1 MATQAGTRL
10 AYEKAKAAVQAAGFS
25 IDTAVL
31 SQSYLR
37 SEVALSTGRT
47 QYQFPILINDN
58 SQAITNTSQLL
69 NLQDAFYVS
78 QMFIGFAKAGSA
90 TDSEFKLNTYPD
102 TTVFSTANTAKSLYS
117 FYNGSLQLT
126 VNNRQIVSAYNVG
139 RHLFVGQTQ
148 GINDATNP
156 ELSTI
161 AQQDGSS
168 SGFYP
173 IEPGLVLVGSKQ
185 NVLTIN
191 IPQGLTAVE
200 ANSRCVIIFSGHL
213 AQNVTPVR

>member
-10 AYEKAKAAVQAAGFS
+10 AYEKAKAAVQNAGFS

-37 SEVALSTGRT
+37 SEVALVTGRT

-58 SQAITNTSQLL
+58 SQPITNTSQLL

-78 QMFIGFAKAGSA
+78 QLFIGFAKPASA
-90 TDSEFKLNTYPD
+90 TSSEFKLNTYPD
-102 TTVFSTANTAKSLYS
+102 TSVFNSANTAESLYS

-126 VNNRQIVSAYNVG
+126 VNNRQIVSAYNVS

-148 GINDATNP
+148 GTTNAVP
-156 ELSTI
+156 ALSTI
-161 AQQDGSS
+161 AQQDGST

-185 NVLTIN
+185 NVLTVN

-200 ANSRCVIIFSGHL
+200 ANSRVVIIFSGHL

>member
-37 SEVALSTGRT
+37 SEVVLSTGKT

-58 SQAITNTSQLL
+58 SQPITNTSQLL

-78 QMFIGFAKAGSA
+78 QLFIGFAKAPSA
-90 TDSEFKLNTYPD
+90 TSSEFKLNTYPD
-102 TTVFSTANTAKSLYS
+102 TTVFTEAEATALYS

-126 VNNRQIVSAYNVG
+126 VNNRQIVSAYNVS

-148 GINDATNP
+148 GVDDATNP

-191 IPQGLTAVE
+191 IPQGLTNVA
-200 ANSRCVIIFSGHL
+200 ANSRCVVIFSGHL

>member
-1 MATQAGTRL
+1 MASQVGSRL
-10 AYEKAKAAVQAAGFS
+10 AFEKAKQAVQSAGFS
-25 IDTAVL
+25 LDQAVL

-37 SEVALSTGRT
+37 SEVALATGKT
-47 QYQFPILINDN
+47 QYQFPILVNDN
-58 SQAITNTSQLL
+58 QQATFNTCQYLA
-69 NLQDAFYVS
+69 LQDAFYVS
-78 QMFIGFAKAGSA
+78 GLFIGTAVPSSP
-90 TDSEFKLNTYPD
+90 TSSEFKLNTYPD
-102 TTVFSTANTAKSLYS
+102 TSVFTTANTAKSLYS
-117 FYNGSLQLT
+117 IYNGNMQLT
-126 VNNRQIVSAYNVG
+126 VNNRQIVSAYNVS

-148 GINDATNP
+148 GNATAG
-156 ELSTI
+156 TI

-168 SGFYP
+168 DGFYP

-200 ANSRCVIIFSGHL
+200 PNSRLVLIFMGHL

>member
-10 AYEKAKAAVQAAGFS
+10 AYEKAKAAVQNAGFS

-37 SEVALSTGRT
+37 SEVALVTGRT

-58 SQAITNTSQLL
+58 SQPITNTSQLL

-78 QMFIGFAKAGSA
+78 QLFIGFAKPASA
-90 TDSEFKLNTYPD
+90 TSSEFKLNTYPD
-102 TTVFSTANTAKSLYS
+102 TSVFTSANTAESLYS

-126 VNNRQIVSAYNVG
+126 VNNRQIVSAYNVS

-148 GINDATNP
+148 GTTNAVP
-156 ELSTI
+156 ALSTI
-161 AQQDGSS
+161 AQQDGST

-185 NVLTIN
+185 NVLTVN

-200 ANSRCVIIFSGHL
+200 ANSRVVIIFSGHL

>member
-58 SQAITNTSQLL
+58 SQPITNTSQLL

-78 QMFIGFAKAGSA
+78 QLFIGFAKADSA
-90 TDSEFKLNTYPD
+90 TSSEFKLNTYPD
-102 TTVFSTANTAKSLYS
+102 TTVFSNANTAKSLYS

-148 GINDATNP
+148 GITNTVP
-156 ELSTI
+156 AESTI

-200 ANSRCVIIFSGHL
+200 ANSRCVVIFSGHL

>member
-10 AYEKAKAAVQAAGFS
+10 AYEKAKAAVQNAGFS
-25 IDTAVL
+25 VDTAVL

-37 SEVALSTGRT
+37 SEVALVTGRT

-58 SQAITNTSQLL
+58 SQPVTNTSQLL

-78 QMFIGFAKAGSA
+78 QLFIGFAVPPSA
-90 TDSEFKLNTYPD
+90 TSSEFKLNTYPD
-102 TTVFSTANTAKSLYS
+102 TSVFRQPNTANSLYS

-126 VNNRQIVSAYNVG
+126 VNNRQIVSAYNVS

-148 GINDATNP
+148 GSQHAYPGI
-156 ELSTI
+156 ELI
-161 AQQDGSS
+161 AQQDGAT

-200 ANSRCVIIFSGHL
+200 DYSRVVIIFSGHL

>member
-1 MATQAGTRL
+1 M
-10 AYEKAKAAVQAAGFS
+10 
-25 IDTAVL
+25 
-31 SQSYLR
+31 
-37 SEVALSTGRT
+37 
-47 QYQFPILINDN
+47 
-58 SQAITNTSQLL
+58 
-69 NLQDAFYVS
+69 QDAFYVS
-78 QMFIGFAKAGSA
+78 QLFIGFAKPSSA
-90 TDSEFKLNTYPD
+90 TSSEFKLNTYPD
-102 TTVFSTANTAKSLYS
+102 TTVFSSANTAQSLYS
-117 FYNGSLQLT
+117 FYNGFLQLS

-139 RHLFVGQTQ
+139 RHYYVGQTQ
-148 GINDATNP
+148 GITNATP
-156 ELSTI
+156 ALSTI
-161 AQQDGSS
+161 AEQDGST

>member
-58 SQAITNTSQLL
+58 SQPITNTSQLL

-78 QMFIGFAKAGSA
+78 QLFIGFAKTSSA
-90 TDSEFKLNTYPD
+90 TSSEFKLNTYPD
-102 TTVFSTANTAKSLYS
+102 TTVFSSANTADSLYS
-117 FYNGSLQLT
+117 FYNGSLQLS

-139 RHLFVGQTQ
+139 RHYFVGQTQ
-148 GINDATNP
+148 GTTNAVP
-156 ELSTI
+156 ALSTI
-161 AQQDGSS
+161 AEQDGSS